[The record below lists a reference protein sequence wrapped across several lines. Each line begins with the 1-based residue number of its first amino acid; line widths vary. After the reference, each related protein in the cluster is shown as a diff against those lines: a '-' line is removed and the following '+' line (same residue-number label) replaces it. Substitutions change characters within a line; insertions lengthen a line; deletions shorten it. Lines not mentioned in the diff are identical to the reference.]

1 MIDLYQF
8 QAAHCCGFDWTDD
21 HFIKSITHM
30 KTGKEIQFESV
41 IKHADYK
48 FDTLENDLCL
58 IKD

>member
-1 MIDLYQF
+1 
-8 QAAHCCGFDWTDD
+8 
-21 HFIKSITHM
+21 M